1 MYMFISSSAIFKSMR
16 LKIIINPHARKYFI
30 GMGLGFLLLVTYTDY
45 WTVISQQQL
54 KYQSVVKRW
63 SMEVTYWTFWQLL
76 YQSTLMSFEIIVKL
90 LMSPDCYLPSLMEI
104 KINRRK
110 QWCGFQVHL
119 VIISQM
125 SFDKCM

>member
-16 LKIIINPHARKYFI
+16 LKININPHARKYFM

-119 VIISQM
+119 VIISHM
-125 SFDKCM
+125 SIDKCM